1 MKANYL
7 SKKDSARF
15 IEKLK
20 SLDWFKKNLEE
31 KIENVFKIEIDDL
44 KIYKL
49 GKTIIL
55 EKNNIF
61 LPTLLE
67 EFSKNILDS
76 LPTLIVDMG
85 AVPHIVN
92 GADVMRPGVINVIGV
107 FREGDL
113 VVVRDQRHG
122 KPIAICTALV
132 DVDSFKTMVKGKV
145 AKNIHYVNDKIWNLL
160 QNVKNILIK

>member
-7 SKKDSARF
+7 SKKESARF

-20 SLDWFKKNLEE
+20 SLECFKKNLEE

-44 KIYKL
+44 VIYRLEKIVV
-49 GKTIIL
+49 L
-55 EKNNIF
+55 EKNGVLF
-61 LPTLLE
+61 PTLLE
-67 EFSKNILDS
+67 EFSKSILDG

-85 AVPHIVN
+85 AVPHIAN
-92 GADVMRPGVINVIGV
+92 GADVMRPGVINVVGV

-122 KPIAICTALV
+122 KPIAICIALV
-132 DVDSFKTMVKGKV
+132 DVDSLKTMVKGKV
-145 AKNIHYVNDKIWNLL
+145 AKNIHYVNDKIWSLL
-160 QNVKNILIK
+160 QNVKDMLTR